1 MVNLLLTTRCNRSCR
16 YCFARE
22 KVARDA
28 AHAQDIS
35 LENVDRVLDFLETS
49 GCSTLQLAGG
59 EPTVHPRFEEILIR
73 VLSRGFTVNLLSN
86 GLWRPG
92 LRSLFSR
99 VSPANLGILL
109 NIDHPG
115 TYSRDQWETLMGNLE
130 GLCRRGNVSVSFNIF
145 EKKPKAEYIFRL
157 VSRFGFH
164 TIRLSFSMPVVFGD
178 RTNEYLPIS
187 EYRDLAPFFLGF
199 LRRADRLGVTVRVD
213 NTIPPCMFSPAQVG
227 RLILRGVIDPRRN
240 FVCNPAIDVGPDLSV
255 WRCFGTSGLFNRS
268 LEDFRTLAE
277 LEDYYQAA
285 LRPLQYGVYPMPECA
300 SCEYARREV
309 CQGGCIGYAAA
320 VCMAKGSWP
329 AEAVDP
335 LSMRLV
341 LSDDTIRTEYDLPSP
356 SVILLK
362 GDRELVEITPALDRY
377 LSYFDG
383 ERTVRETVIAQVR
396 NAHQDGDDEI
406 LDDLLVTVV
415 SEKVI
420 PLVRELL
427 ARGFLVSSSP
437 ASAR

>member
-1 MVNLLLTTRCNRSCR
+1 
-16 YCFARE
+16 
-22 KVARDA
+22 
-28 AHAQDIS
+28 
-35 LENVDRVLDFLETS
+35 
-49 GCSTLQLAGG
+49 
-59 EPTVHPRFEEILIR
+59 
-73 VLSRGFTVNLLSN
+73 
-86 GLWRPG
+86 
-92 LRSLFSR
+92 
-99 VSPANLGILL
+99 
-109 NIDHPG
+109 
-115 TYSRDQWETLMGNLE
+115 MGNLE
-130 GLCRRGNVSVSFNIF
+130 GLRRRGSVSVSFNIF
-145 EKKPKAEYIFRL
+145 ERKPKAEYIFRL
-157 VSRFGFH
+157 VSQFGFH

-178 RTNEYLPIS
+178 RKNEYLPIS
-187 EYRDLAPFFLGF
+187 EYRDLAPFVLGF

-213 NTIPPCMFSPAQVG
+213 NTVPPCMFTPAQVG

-255 WRCFGTSGLFNRS
+255 WRCFGTSGLFNRN
-268 LEDFRTLAE
+268 LDDFRTLAE

-320 VCMAKGSWP
+320 VCMAEGSWP
-329 AEAVDP
+329 TEAVDP

-341 LSDDTIRTEYDLPSP
+341 LSDDTTRTEYDLPSP

-362 GDRELVEITPALDRY
+362 GDRELIEITPALDRY

-383 ERTVRETVIAQVR
+383 ERTVGETVIAQIR
-396 NAHQDGDDEI
+396 DSRLDGDDEI

-420 PLVRELL
+420 PLVRELFT
-427 ARGFLVSSSP
+427 RGFLVSSSP
-437 ASAR
+437 ATAR